1 MHFYYKFLG
10 GISNETEIKTI
21 YGRFAIYPS
30 RALQPYMRYVFD
42 ISDTGGKQSELTWNL
57 DGDKLPEFMEYQVAH
72 GKYQKYEEVTRED
85 SLIALKDFTK
95 QEIGVIIEEE
105 FENRMTELS
114 QITGSVIK
122 EFSEKREG
130 LHEVPDLAELARKGI
145 LYVVGTRCGFDL
157 SAEEQDF
164 SQIVK
169 VTDEDTIYRLGSL
182 ICDVSCNVLRAFSK
196 DCRTIENERRIAY
209 GSRTRVQ
216 GSGRTSVSGTGDSG
230 REGELGET
238 GQIRTSGDE
247 VSGGE
252 RTGEIQESASHG
264 QNDREDV
271 GSGGRSEPDDGAAS
285 ETVPEE
291 EQTTES
297 KQYDGNVEAERTG
310 EDDGRR
316 DRFGGDSVE
325 IPLSSNEYD
334 EELNM
339 ELDEINSLGM
349 KKEAVEYVQ
358 ASFFDAE
365 YGLID
370 SSKKSQAEPNE
381 YMQKFQQE
389 MADAKSGKYNYLN
402 PKKASVVPHEYV
414 KTVLLKGTGFIGG
427 RGRVCKIFETEIDA
441 GTRAKRIKAEYGI
454 GGSGWPIDGLG
465 LHGYDTFKGNGI
477 RFQWRDEDG
486 EVEGYVSW
494 RDIEKEISALILT
507 GEYQPEKPRL
517 DEIQSDGMREDDEEQ
532 EEELDEFA
540 IPDEPESY
548 ASARKSLEEAYAEE
562 RELIPEEAALEDR
575 LVTMTEYGAELEA
588 EADYEPTPD
597 PTQKT
602 SGELQFIEPI
612 NYAEVIAG
620 MDEDMRTAMEILIS
634 ECSCYTPFKPFLM
647 DLVATDDLF
656 MPNKLDYLSA
666 VVLHDRQ
673 EHKAYANNEYGLVEY
688 TLKPYEIDINY
699 KNKNGERVTATTGYR
714 ELYEVLSYMVKVPH
728 YCGEDHL
735 KWYKDMIAGSRV
747 NMAPVYVSFLEKQ
760 EEIRTNREATRQR
773 ALANG
778 WETADSNIDES
789 ADTKSEANQS
799 NQTDEQQKTT
809 DKRRNFHYNLWDLQ
823 TGGAKTRYKWNVE
836 AIRLLKQLESEGRLA
851 TAEEQKIL
859 SLYAGWGGIPQAFDD
874 KNNDWS
880 KEYAELKELLMEDEY
895 AAARATVNNA
905 FYTSPVICS
914 CINQALVNFGFRDG
928 NLLEPSMGI
937 GNFFGSLPTP
947 MQRANL
953 YGVELDDISGRIA
966 GQLYQK
972 AHIKVGGFEQ
982 TQYPDNFFDVAV
994 GNVPFGDYKI
1004 YDPKYNKYNFRIH
1017 DYFLAK
1023 ALDQVRPGGI
1033 VAFITTKGTLDKSN
1047 PTIRKYLAERA
1058 ELIGAIRL
1066 PNTAF
1071 KDNAGTE
1078 VTSDIIFLQKREKK
1092 IDIEPDWVHLGYTE
1106 DGIAV
1111 NSYFVEHPEMILG
1124 RMQYDTRI
1132 YGQDSRYTVCVNDD
1146 PNFNMYE
1153 ALNKAI
1159 SNMQAQ
1165 LTDFERLTEEEE
1177 KSEDIIPADP
1187 DVRNF
1192 SYCFVDGKLY
1202 FRENSQMVRREVS
1215 ATVEERIKALDEI
1228 RTVTRHLIDIQ
1239 TEGCSEEEL
1248 ADVQRLLN
1256 ERYDKFVDKYGS
1268 INSQGN
1274 SRAFRDDSDYPLLCS
1289 LEEIDEDGNVKKA
1302 DMFYKQTIKAKVSI
1316 DRVETAVEALN
1327 VSINEFGT
1335 VNLAYMQSIYHP
1347 DISDMIKEVS
1357 EKTGKT
1363 VEEIN
1368 LSEQLKADFERQKM
1382 IKELTAISLRNMKE
1396 CRHRDSRKK
1405 EQKRM

>member
-1 MHFYYKFLG
+1 MSVDYKVRQIYNVVIKEVTETQESWKSVLRLAGQIYRYEFDNVLMVYAQNPHATLVADFDTWKKVG
-10 GISNETEIKTI
+10 RYVKRGSKGI
-21 YGRFAIYPS
+21 AIYPS

-72 GKYQKYEEVTRED
+72 GKYQKYEGVTRED

-95 QEIGVIIEEE
+95 REIGVIIEEE

-216 GSGRTSVSGTGDSG
+216 GSGRTSVSGIGDS
-230 REGELGET
+230 RRDGELGEA

-271 GSGGRSEPDDGAAS
+271 RSGGRSEPDDGAAS
-285 ETVPEE
+285 ESVPEE

-310 EDDGRR
+310 EDDGRG
-316 DRFGGDSVE
+316 DRSGGNRPEVSLKDNS
-325 IPLSSNEYD
+325 YD
-334 EELNM
+334 EELNR
-339 ELDEINSLGM
+339 ELNEINSLGVS
-349 KKEAVEYVQ
+349 KEAGEYVQ

-370 SSKKSQAEPNE
+370 SSKKLQAEPNE

-389 MADAKSGKYNYLN
+389 MADAKNGKYNYLN
-402 PKKASVVPHEYV
+402 PKKASFVPHEYV
-414 KTVLLKGTGFIGG
+414 KTVLLKGTGFVGG

-441 GTRAKRIKAEYGI
+441 GTRAKRIKAEFGI

-477 RFQWRDEDG
+477 RFQWRDEEG

-494 RDIEKEISALILT
+494 KDIEREIAALILT

-517 DEIQSDGMREDDEEQ
+517 DEIQSDGMREDDEIIDADFREVDDEEQ

-562 RELIPEEAALEDR
+562 RELTPEEAAMEDR
-575 LVTMTEYGAELEA
+575 LVTMAEYGAELEA
-588 EADYEPTPD
+588 EADHEPAPD
-597 PTQKT
+597 LTQNT

-647 DLVATDDLF
+647 DLVATNDLF

-714 ELYEVLSYMVKVPH
+714 ELYEVLSHMVKVPH

-760 EEIRTNREATRQR
+760 EEIRANREATRQR

-778 WETADSNIDES
+778 WENADSNIDES
-789 ADTKSEANQS
+789 ADTKIEANQS
-799 NQTDEQQKTT
+799 NHTDEQQKTT

-851 TAEEQKIL
+851 TAEEQEIL

-880 KEYAELKELLMEDEY
+880 KEYAELKELLTEDEY
-895 AAARATVNNA
+895 VAARATVNNA

-982 TQYPDNFFDVAV
+982 TQYLDNFFDVAV

-1033 VAFITTKGTLDKSN
+1033 VAFI
-1047 PTIRKYLAERA
+1047 
-1058 ELIGAIRL
+1058 
-1066 PNTAF
+1066 
-1071 KDNAGTE
+1071 
-1078 VTSDIIFLQKREKK
+1078 RE
-1092 IDIEPDWVHLGYTE
+1092 
-1106 DGIAV
+1106 
-1111 NSYFVEHPEMILG
+1111 
-1124 RMQYDTRI
+1124 
-1132 YGQDSRYTVCVNDD
+1132 
-1146 PNFNMYE
+1146 
-1153 ALNKAI
+1153 
-1159 SNMQAQ
+1159 
-1165 LTDFERLTEEEE
+1165 
-1177 KSEDIIPADP
+1177 
-1187 DVRNF
+1187 
-1192 SYCFVDGKLY
+1192 
-1202 FRENSQMVRREVS
+1202 
-1215 ATVEERIKALDEI
+1215 
-1228 RTVTRHLIDIQ
+1228 HLIRVILP
-1239 TEGCSEEEL
+1239 SESFW
-1248 ADVQRLLN
+1248 QR
-1256 ERYDKFVDKYGS
+1256 G
-1268 INSQGN
+1268 Q
-1274 SRAFRDDSDYPLLCS
+1274 S
-1289 LEEIDEDGNVKKA
+1289 LSV
-1302 DMFYKQTIKAKVSI
+1302 
-1316 DRVETAVEALN
+1316 
-1327 VSINEFGT
+1327 
-1335 VNLAYMQSIYHP
+1335 P
-1347 DISDMIKEVS
+1347 
-1357 EKTGKT
+1357 
-1363 VEEIN
+1363 
-1368 LSEQLKADFERQKM
+1368 
-1382 IKELTAISLRNMKE
+1382 
-1396 CRHRDSRKK
+1396 
-1405 EQKRM
+1405 

>member
-1 MHFYYKFLG
+1 MSVDYKVRQIYNVVIKEVTETPESWKSVLRLAGQIYRYEFDNVLMVYAQKPHATLVADFDTWKKVG
-10 GISNETEIKTI
+10 RYVKRGSKGI
-21 YGRFAIYPS
+21 AIYPS
-30 RALQPYMRYVFD
+30 SALQPYMRYVFD

-72 GKYQKYEEVTRED
+72 GKYQKYEGVTRED

-196 DCRTIENERRIAY
+196 DCRAVENQKSLGFSGAVPMSAKLTNSDGGTGNPPEATILRNEELERRIAY

-216 GSGRTSVSGTGDSG
+216 GSGRTSVSSIGDSR

-271 GSGGRSEPDDGAAS
+271 RSGGRSEPDDGAAS
-285 ETVPEE
+285 ESVPEE

-297 KQYDGNVEAERTG
+297 KQYDGDVEAERTG

-316 DRFGGDSVE
+316 DRAGGDSLK
-325 IPLSSNEYD
+325 IPLNDNEND
-334 EELNM
+334 EELNR
-339 ELDEINSLGM
+339 ELDEINSLGV
-349 KKEAVEYVQ
+349 KKEAGEYVQ

-365 YGLID
+365 YGLTD
-370 SSKKSQAEPNE
+370 PSKKAKAEHNE

-389 MADAKSGKYNYLN
+389 MEEARSGKYNYLN

-414 KTVLLKGTGFIGG
+414 REVLLKGSGFMGG
-427 RGRVCKIFETEIDA
+427 RGRICKIFETEIDA

-465 LHGYDTFKGNGI
+465 LHGYDTFKGHGI
-477 RFQWRDEDG
+477 RFQWRDEEG

-494 RDIEKEISALILT
+494 KDIEREIAALILT

-517 DEIQSDGMREDDEEQ
+517 DELYSDGMREDDEVIDADFREVNEEKP

-548 ASARKSLEEAYAEE
+548 ASARKILEAAYEEE
-562 RELIPEEAALEDR
+562 RELTPEEAALEDR
-575 LVTMTEYGAELEA
+575 LVTMAEYGAEMEA
-588 EADYEPTPD
+588 ETGHEPD
-597 PTQKT
+597 PAPT
-602 SGELQFIEPI
+602 SSSELQYIEPI
-612 NYAEVIAG
+612 DYAKVVAD

-647 DLVATDDLF
+647 DLVATNDLF
-656 MPNKLDYLSA
+656 MPNKLEFLSC
-666 VVLHDRQ
+666 VVLNDRE
-673 EHKAYANNEYGLVEY
+673 EHKAYANNQYGLVEY
-688 TLKPYEIDINY
+688 TLKPFELDINY
-699 KNKNGERVTATTGYR
+699 KNKKGERVTVTTGYR

-735 KWYKDMIAGSRV
+735 KWYKDMIAGSRA
-747 NMAPVYVSFLEKQ
+747 NMGPVYVSFLEKQ
-760 EEIRTNREATRQR
+760 EEIRANREATRQR

-778 WETADSNIDES
+778 WE
-789 ADTKSEANQS
+789 
-799 NQTDEQQKTT
+799 TT

-836 AIRLLKQLESEGRLA
+836 AITLLKQLESEGRLA

-880 KEYAELKELLMEDEY
+880 KEYAELKELLTEDEY

-1146 PNFNMYE
+1146 PNFNMYD

-1187 DVRNF
+1187 DVKNF

-1202 FRENSQMVRREVS
+1202 LVW
-1215 ATVEERIKALDEI
+1215 
-1228 RTVTRHLIDIQ
+1228 
-1239 TEGCSEEEL
+1239 
-1248 ADVQRLLN
+1248 
-1256 ERYDKFVDKYGS
+1256 Y
-1268 INSQGN
+1268 
-1274 SRAFRDDSDYPLLCS
+1274 
-1289 LEEIDEDGNVKKA
+1289 KK
-1302 DMFYKQTIKAKVSI
+1302 S
-1316 DRVETAVEALN
+1316 
-1327 VSINEFGT
+1327 
-1335 VNLAYMQSIYHP
+1335 
-1347 DISDMIKEVS
+1347 
-1357 EKTGKT
+1357 
-1363 VEEIN
+1363 
-1368 LSEQLKADFERQKM
+1368 
-1382 IKELTAISLRNMKE
+1382 
-1396 CRHRDSRKK
+1396 
-1405 EQKRM
+1405 